1 MPGSPDLRARD
12 GAPWLAPLAF
22 AGYVACLTIYFVI
35 VEGQGRLHAD
45 MAEAYAWGR
54 EFQLGYN
61 QHPPFWAW
69 ICGLWFRVFPRAFW
83 AFALLDA
90 VNAAI
95 GLWGAWR
102 AIGEFTR
109 GDRRLAATALLAL
122 TPCYSIFAFKYN
134 ANIIFL
140 SLWPWTLFAFLRSL
154 RGGLRDGA
162 LFGLLAGA
170 MMLSKYY
177 ALLPLLACALAAL
190 TRPGARAYLRSPSP
204 WAALIVAA
212 ALFAPHALWLIAH
225 KAPPLQYLSSQSG
238 HGWAEMAGFEGQTL
252 LGALEMMA
260 LPALILAGAARTG
273 PRAWRTTAR
282 ARLADPDFR
291 RLAILALAP
300 LLLSLI
306 AALALRTR
314 IYPEMVVAMFPL
326 TPLLLL
332 EIADVRDLPAFA
344 KRTRRLAVAGA
355 AALALLAAPAAL
367 ISVYG
372 SARAM
377 NSLPDREVAEAA
389 DAFWRG
395 ATPAPL
401 AFVAGRDG
409 MANSAAFFLA
419 DGPSAFIDFDM
430 RLSPWVS
437 RAALTTKGV
446 LAICREADAECLA
459 RAEALATARTQRLT
473 VELRHVAWG
482 HVAAPFRFVLSAT
495 PPL

>member
-1 MPGSPDLRARD
+1 MPEAPHPAARRP
-12 GAPWLAPLAF
+12 APYRGPLAF
-22 AGYVACLTIYFVI
+22 FGYVACLTLYIVI

-69 ICGLWFRVFPRAFW
+69 ICGLWFRFLPRQFW

-90 VNAAI
+90 INAAL

-102 AIGEFTR
+102 AIGQFVK
-109 GDRRLAATALLAL
+109 GDERVAATALLAL

-140 SLWPWTLFAFLRSL
+140 SLWPWTLFLFLRSL

-162 LFGLLAGA
+162 LFGALAGA
-170 MMLSKYY
+170 MALSKYY

-190 TRPGARAYLRSPSP
+190 TRPQVRAYLRSPAP
-204 WAALIVAA
+204 WAALAVAA
-212 ALFAPHALWLIAH
+212 ALLAPHAFWLIAH

-238 HGWAEMAGFEGQTL
+238 HGWAEMAGFEAQTL

-260 LPALILAGAARTG
+260 LPALIVAWASRSG
-273 PRAWRTTAR
+273 PRAWLATAR
-282 ARLADPDFR
+282 ARAAEPEFR
-291 RLAILALAP
+291 MLAILALAP
-300 LLLSLI
+300 LAFSLVS
-306 AALALRTR
+306 ALALRTR

-326 TPLLLL
+326 TPLLLIEL
-332 EIADVRDLPAFA
+332 AGMGDMRAFA
-344 KRTRRLAVAGA
+344 RSTVRLAAAGA
-355 AALALLAAPAAL
+355 AALALLATPVSL
-367 ISVYG
+367 MSVYG

-377 NSLPDREVAEAA
+377 NSLPDREAARAAE
-389 DAFWRG
+389 AFWRD
-395 ATPAPL
+395 ATAAPL
-401 AFVAGRDG
+401 GFVAGMDG
-409 MANSAAFFLA
+409 LENSLAFFLT
-419 DGPSAFIDFDM
+419 DGPSAFIDFDD

-437 RAALTTKGV
+437 RGALAQKGV
-446 LAICREADAECLA
+446 LTICREADGECRA
-459 RAEALATARTQRLT
+459 RAETLATARTQRLT
-473 VELRHVAWG
+473 IELRHVAWG
-482 HVAAPFRFVLSAT
+482 HAAAPYRFVLSAT

>member
-260 LPALILAGAARTG
+260 LP
-273 PRAWRTTAR
+273 
-282 ARLADPDFR
+282 
-291 RLAILALAP
+291 
-300 LLLSLI
+300 
-306 AALALRTR
+306 
-314 IYPEMVVAMFPL
+314 
-326 TPLLLL
+326 
-332 EIADVRDLPAFA
+332 
-344 KRTRRLAVAGA
+344 
-355 AALALLAAPAAL
+355 
-367 ISVYG
+367 
-372 SARAM
+372 
-377 NSLPDREVAEAA
+377 DREVAEAA
-389 DAFWRG
+389 GAFWRG
-395 ATPAPL
+395 ASPAPL